1 MFDRPFFLC
10 HIHLFQYML
19 SSLILLCFQS
29 TIPSSHQIRP
39 KLKLK
44 NGKAATM

>member
-1 MFDRPFFLC
+1 MFDRPFFC

-29 TIPSSHQIRP
+29 TIPSSHPNSTKI
-39 KLKLK
+39 KVK
-44 NGKAATM
+44 NGKVATM